1 MALSS
6 LEMSRYYFLNSEL
19 SKLNYNE
26 TLENKEVIVEYITQE
41 LQDLESRK
49 RKNIR

>member
-6 LEMSRYYFLNSEL
+6 LEMSRYFFLNNEL
-19 SKLNYNE
+19 SKLINHNQ

-49 RKNIR
+49 RK

>member
-6 LEMSRYYFLNSEL
+6 LEMSRYYFLNNEL
-19 SKLNYNE
+19 SKLNHDQK
-26 TLENKEVIVEYITQE
+26 LENKEVIVEYITQE

-49 RKNIR
+49 RKFPE